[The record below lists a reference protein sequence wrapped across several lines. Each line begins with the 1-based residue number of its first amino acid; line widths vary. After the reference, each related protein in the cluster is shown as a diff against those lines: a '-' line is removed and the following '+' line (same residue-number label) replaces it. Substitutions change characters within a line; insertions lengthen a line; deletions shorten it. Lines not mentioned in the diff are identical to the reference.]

1 MADLPRFL
9 QDHRFR
15 LPRLWSND
23 VLRKLGPLFE
33 GDMINVSGWLD
44 EDKQGGHYRDYF
56 PNVRRYDVSN
66 YGGERGEGVPGE
78 VRLDLEA
85 DLPQTLHQAYDVVL
99 NHTTL
104 EHVFDVFAATR
115 NLCAMS
121 RDTVVVVVPFLQE
134 QHTTES
140 FSDFWRFTPL
150 GLERLFRHHGLE
162 PVLTT
167 SNHGRGEAI
176 YHLCVATRSPE
187 RWRQRLAGTPW
198 DPANGG
204 RNSFDLTLRE
214 GMGKLA
220 RRFIKSK

>member
-15 LPRLWSND
+15 LPRLWSNE
-23 VLRKLGPLFE
+23 VLRKLGPLVE
-33 GDMINVSGWLD
+33 GDLINVSGWLD

-56 PNVRRYDVSN
+56 PGARSYAVSN
-66 YGGERGEGVPGE
+66 YGGERGEGIPGE

-85 DLPQTLHQAYDVVL
+85 ELPAALHLAYDVVF

-121 RDTVVVVVPFLQE
+121 RGLVIVVVPFLQE

-140 FSDFWRFTPL
+140 FSDYWRFTPL
-150 GLERLFRHHGLE
+150 GLERLFRHHGFE

-167 SNHGRGEAI
+167 SNHQRGDAV
-176 YHLCVATRSPE
+176 YHLCVAARSPE
-187 RWRQRLAGTPW
+187 LWRDRLAGHSW
-198 DPANGG
+198 QPANPGA
-204 RNSFDLTLRE
+204 SAFDLPLRE
-214 GMGKLA
+214 RLGKLV
-220 RRFIKSK
+220 RRLLS